1 MSPLRN
7 PRCHHRPP
15 TPLCLS
21 PCLSL
26 MEMTR
31 SHAGDCLI
39 RRSPPTCAPIIQLM
53 RSFMWSFGSIPSTQ
67 TLSSSWVVPPSGF
80 TASLLYLRS
89 ICSSNDGFYETEGGC
104 NRRINHVKSHSCISS
119 VGAAASTFVFR
130 TNVSNACEFLATV
143 KRANLFAG
151 WKPSR
156 PARRGVKETGTR
168 NGPAALNL
176 KINKTTSVC
185 FPGFFKGCQN
195 LRTSNLP

>member
-1 MSPLRN
+1 
-7 PRCHHRPP
+7 
-15 TPLCLS
+15 
-21 PCLSL
+21 

-39 RRSPPTCAPIIQLM
+39 RRSPPACAPITQLM

-67 TLSSSWVVPPSGF
+67 MLSSSEVVPASGF

-89 ICSSNDGFYETEGGC
+89 ICSSNDGFYETGGGR
-104 NRRINHVKSHSCISS
+104 NRRINHVKSHSCIAS
-119 VGAAASTFVFR
+119 VGAAASTFVFE
-130 TNVSNACEFLATV
+130 TNVSNACEFLAAV

-156 PARRGVKETGTR
+156 PACRGVKGTGTR
-168 NGPAALNL
+168 KGRAALKL

-195 LRTSNLP
+195 LCKSNLLLPPGLNVCTGGGGSGGGGVCSL